1 MSDQDPDWTLVLSL
15 QQGDPSALDALME
28 RHQVPLFRY
37 IYRYVNREEDARE
50 ITQETFVRAYFK
62 IHQFEPKAKFVT
74 WLYQIA
80 MNLCRDRVRS
90 RTYKKSIQTDSLVAT
105 NHEGEESERPLL
117 SLDQD
122 PSEKLEAKEQMFV
135 LEGAIQDLAHDLKT
149 AFVLAVLEE
158 RPHQECA
165 EILGTSPKT
174 VEMRVYR
181 ARKFLAEKLKK
192 AGY

>member
-1 MSDQDPDWTLVLSL
+1 MSDRDLDSPLVLSL
-15 QQGDPSALDALME
+15 QSGEQSSLDALMK
-28 RHQVPLFRY
+28 RHQEPLFRY

-74 WLYQIA
+74 WLYRIA
-80 MNLCRDRVRS
+80 TNLCRDRVRS
-90 RTYKKSIQTDSLVAT
+90 RTYKKSIQTDSLIT
-105 NHEGEESERPLL
+105 TDSEGEESERPLA

-122 PSEKLEAKEQMFV
+122 PSKKLETKEKMSE
-135 LEGAIQDLAHDLKT
+135 LEKAIQDLTHDLKT
-149 AFVLAVLEE
+149 VFVLAVLEE
-158 RPHQECA
+158 RSHQECS

-174 VEMRVYR
+174 IEMRVYR